1 MFTIALIGTGAIG
14 SRYLQGMIKIRKK
27 VDILAVEPLKSSSQN
42 AINLWNEVGGKKS
55 KHNIQYVNNLNGIK
69 KKFDLV
75 IIATSSQDR
84 PNLIK
89 EVRQKLKPNYW
100 IIEKI
105 LAQSETGLKMI
116 KKYTYNSSGV
126 WVNKPRRLMH
136 WHKKLKTKFNG
147 KGPLSIEKIG
157 GLWGLTCNS
166 IHFIDLVCWWTGES
180 LLSLNS
186 NELDKKWFKS
196 KRANYYEITGKLKA
210 RFSGGTKLTLISNKN
225 KKSNL
230 LKVKTLDNKLWI
242 IDEQRSEAYSSE
254 GIFLNGKLENQSD
267 FTGNLLNKIIAKKK
281 CDLPTLKESY
291 KQHKIFLKELIKHW
305 NSSQNSQDKEIPI
318 T

>member
-1 MFTIALIGTGAIG
+1 
-14 SRYLQGMIKIRKK
+14 
-27 VDILAVEPLKSSSQN
+27 
-42 AINLWNEVGGKKS
+42 
-55 KHNIQYVNNLNGIK
+55 
-69 KKFDLV
+69 
-75 IIATSSQDR
+75 
-84 PNLIK
+84 
-89 EVRQKLKPNYW
+89 
-100 IIEKI
+100 
-105 LAQSETGLKMI
+105 
-116 KKYTYNSSGV
+116 
-126 WVNKPRRLMH
+126 MH

-230 LKVKTLDNKLWI
+230 LKEFKSLEAIRNSSVNELCRTEGISIKIAERIKNKLSI
-242 IDEQRSEAYSSE
+242 Q
-254 GIFLNGKLENQSD
+254 
-267 FTGNLLNKIIAKKK
+267 
-281 CDLPTLKESY
+281 
-291 KQHKIFLKELIKHW
+291 
-305 NSSQNSQDKEIPI
+305 
-318 T
+318 

>member
-1 MFTIALIGTGAIG
+1 M
-14 SRYLQGMIKIRKK
+14 
-27 VDILAVEPLKSSSQN
+27 
-42 AINLWNEVGGKKS
+42 
-55 KHNIQYVNNLNGIK
+55 
-69 KKFDLV
+69 
-75 IIATSSQDR
+75 
-84 PNLIK
+84 
-89 EVRQKLKPNYW
+89 KPNYW

-242 IDEQRSEAYSSE
+242 IDEQKSEAYSSE

-305 NSSQNSQDKEIPI
+305 NSSHNSQDKEIPI